1 MKSVGFFNNKGGV
14 GKTTLICN
22 LAASLAR
29 IKGAKVLIIDAD
41 PQCNASAY
49 LLPEDALEQ
58 ILLDESNFSLDSFYE
73 PIRRG
78 QGYPAQIPTIQR
90 SARFGVDLIVGDPKL
105 SIREDLL
112 STDWSDTRNGE
123 PRGFQTTYAIR
134 ELIGR
139 LDQYDYVLVDMG
151 PSLGALNRSV
161 LLAVDYFV
169 MPLSV
174 DIFSLMAVQNIINS
188 LQNWKQSLTDA
199 NERHLRSEGSVFHI
213 HGSPVAWNLQF
224 AGYVMQQYR
233 AKSVSGVRQA
243 VDAFERIIVRQR
255 DEMNKLCSFFDV
267 KPDDV
272 NLGEIPTLSSVV
284 PLSQQ
289 AHAPIFEL
297 NSKDGIVGSQ
307 YTRVSEAGEF
317 FHKIAERFLERV
329 Q

>member
-29 IKGAKVLIIDAD
+29 TKGCKVLLIDAD

-49 LLPEDALEQ
+49 LLPESELES
-58 ILLDESNFSLDSFYE
+58 ILLDTGHFSLDSFYE

-78 QGYPAQIPTIQR
+78 QGYPDQIPSIQH
-90 SARFGVDLIVGDPKL
+90 SDRFGIDLIVGDPKL

-112 STDWSDTRNGE
+112 STDWSATRNGE
-123 PRGFQTTYAIR
+123 PRGFQTTYAIK

-139 LDQYDYVLVDMG
+139 LQDYDYVLVDMG

-188 LQNWKQSLTDA
+188 LENWKQSLADA
-199 NERHLRSEGSVFHI
+199 NDRHARNEGGAFVI
-213 HGSPVAWNLQF
+213 AGEPVGWKLQF

-233 AKSVSGVRQA
+233 AKSVAGVRQA
-243 VDAFERIIVRQR
+243 VDAFERIIGKQR
-255 DEMNKLCSFFDV
+255 EELTKLCIFFDV
-267 KPDDV
+267 NPNQVD
-272 NLGEIPTLSSVV
+272 LGEIPTLSSVV

-289 AHAPIFEL
+289 AHAPIFDL

-307 YTRVSEAGEF
+307 YTRVAEAGEF
-317 FHKIAERFLERV
+317 FHEIADRFLERLK
-329 Q
+329 